1 MDLFILLQ
9 EMIKEN
15 IYMKKIGE
23 YIIIL
28 DGENTNYFH
37 FHIFYYK

>member
-9 EMIKEN
+9 EMIKEK
-15 IYMKKIGE
+15 YFYKKISK

-28 DGENTNYFH
+28 DDENNNCFH

>member
-9 EMIKEN
+9 EMIKEK
-15 IYMKKIGE
+15 YFYKKIGN

-28 DGENTNYFH
+28 DDENYNCFH

>member
-9 EMIKEN
+9 EMIKN
-15 IYMKKIGE
+15 KLFTQKIGKH
-23 YIIIL
+23 IIIL
-28 DGENTNYFH
+28 DDENNNYFH